1 MSTKL
6 KSFFAISLLLLF
18 AISQCVSPIRA
29 NNLPVTEEKIYSNT
43 SGLIMRVDSII
54 SNIA

>member
-6 KSFFAISLLLLF
+6 KSYFAISLLLLF